1 MRASSMGIYGDS
13 FACSHDESK
22 HFAWYNLLAE
32 KLNTTVY
39 NYEKNTNDTYGYPA
53 SSTFF
58 SYKKFI
64 EYNDKHEYNI
74 FIASAAG
81 RYTKLVDLLRE
92 GVQVISG
99 ISSLEW
105 YINDPNLKPGAK
117 EQLERI
123 RSWFL
128 VSDDEYMHTAQELML
143 QDIDRKAEKNL
154 IILAGDINETFC
166 SKRKQNSCVDFGLW
180 DLATLMY
187 KEMGVTPETQKHVLN
202 EKRDKI
208 SCHLSEPTNH
218 MLADLLYNHI
228 KTGEKITL
236 PETIPHNHTWEYYYE
251 IT

>member
-13 FACSHDESK
+13 FAGSHDESK

-143 QDIDRKAEKNL
+143 QDMDRKAGKNL
-154 IILAGDINETFC
+154 IILASDINETFC
-166 SKRKQNSCVDFGLW
+166 PKRKQNSCVDFGLW

-187 KEMGVTPETQKHVLN
+187 KEMGVTLETQKHVLN